1 VALLRAS
8 IPSGGNEL
16 HAFVDGQLVATALD
30 DSLPCGKYGMGTNRA
45 AAMWQD
51 FNIAL

>member
-45 AAMWQD
+45 VATWQD
-51 FNIAL
+51 FDVAR